1 MQRHRSYA
9 CQGTNDYGMKA
20 YFISALAALLLLAC
34 SKKEAK
40 VHDSGALFGD
50 WKEYEAYADPGD
62 GSGTFHAVDGIGLTM
77 HDDSSY
83 SCAPEHYAWGTS
95 GRISMLNDSTFR
107 VTGDQ
112 GTPGTWLAT
121 LRKYDN
127 ILEIH
132 YSCIEGCGS
141 RFKRVNNE

>member
-1 MQRHRSYA
+1 
-9 CQGTNDYGMKA
+9 MKA
-20 YFISALAALLLLAC
+20 YLISALAALLLLAC

-40 VHDSGALFGD
+40 VYDPGSLFGD

-62 GSGTFHAVDGIGLTM
+62 GSGAFHTVANGIRLTINP
-77 HDDSSY
+77 DSSY
-83 SCAPEHYAWGTS
+83 HCAPEHYAWGTS
-95 GRISMLNDSTFR
+95 GRISMVNDSVFNISR
-107 VTGDQ
+107 DQ
-112 GTPGTWLAT
+112 WISSGTWQAF

-141 RFKRVNNE
+141 RFKRVNNGPLQ

>member
-1 MQRHRSYA
+1 
-9 CQGTNDYGMKA
+9 MKA
-20 YFISALAALLLLAC
+20 YLTSALAALMLLAC

-40 VHDSGALFGD
+40 VYDPGSLLGD

-62 GSGTFHAVDGIGLTM
+62 GSGAFHPVDGIRLTI

-83 SCAPEHYAWGTS
+83 SCAPEHYVWGTS
-95 GRISMLNDSTFR
+95 GRISMVNDSVFNISR
-107 VTGDQ
+107 DQ
-112 GTPGTWLAT
+112 WISSGTWQAF

-141 RFKRVNNE
+141 RFKRE